1 MLCINIMVSIFLG
14 FNVRILV
21 GRQYWNSTVV
31 IGFFCLLV
39 LDIVPI
45 RVVTVMTNTKTV
57 CVLLAFLVPMLV
69 LVMRLLRIKLLMT
82 R

>member
-1 MLCINIMVSIFLG
+1 MIGINVMVSICLG
-14 FNVRILV
+14 FTVRILV

-31 IGFFCLLV
+31 IVFFCLLA

-45 RVVTVMTNTKTV
+45 RVVTVMANAKPV
-57 CVLLAFLVPMLV
+57 CALLAFLVQMLV